1 MLTENEAD
9 KLADAVQSWLDFQ
22 ILCERDTL
30 LSEAYLAQ
38 PIGAFLKNHHSGDI
52 ASEIDHPNIPT
63 PNRGRPRQVD
73 YALLSR
79 DDENIVAA
87 MEAKWVPTDRKVSR
101 QRVLDDVL
109 RMERLRSD
117 ASADRY
123 FLVAGRSDDV
133 SSNFFEAK
141 YSGPNGYESFVK
153 SILPTETNNDRKIR
167 PVDLNSKVMR
177 FFEKYSSKYSTQKE
191 DVLVPKTYRSEL
203 IADKTEEKSRVMIW
217 RIKSVPKK
225 AEFDPRDRV

>member
-1 MLTENEAD
+1 
-9 KLADAVQSWLDFQ
+9 
-22 ILCERDTL
+22 
-30 LSEAYLAQ
+30 
-38 PIGAFLKNHHSGDI
+38 
-52 ASEIDHPNIPT
+52 
-63 PNRGRPRQVD
+63 
-73 YALLSR
+73 
-79 DDENIVAA
+79 